1 MLSNN
6 FDNNLDQL
14 MHNDETDGG
23 KGIWS
28 ENGNIQF
35 AEEIPLNPIKENN
48 MKNIIET
55 KRKGKRTPK
64 KENLRASQLKE
75 LQKN

>member
-1 MLSNN
+1 
-6 FDNNLDQL
+6 
-14 MHNDETDGG
+14 
-23 KGIWS
+23 
-28 ENGNIQF
+28 
-35 AEEIPLNPIKENN
+35 